1 MVNLKR
7 KKLINICLMISKKSK
22 SNYKME
28 INMKKL
34 IVFLSVMLI
43 VGLTLIFLLPK
54 MYNTKIGSEIN
65 FPTAADETI
74 FASTK
79 IDFDAEKLNAQ
90 IGENSAFVYVNPK
103 LTDYKIVSDFG
114 FDINDY
120 TLYEDGT
127 RFYKSNGVGGED
139 KFLKIDQFGCFTYIT
154 GVEHTSREIT
164 LTEKECFKIAK
175 QYLKKY
181 GLFSNRIGQRWSTN
195 ESTTTTDN
203 GGTIK
208 LEIGINFFPKKT
220 DGLDVGGNS
229 RISVDI
235 NANGEVCSVIYNWRE
250 YEKKEK
256 VKLISMEEAFER
268 FKEGKAFIEVE
279 NPSSKLVFEKVSL
292 AYWTQDRNLENLVMQ
307 PVYVFQ
313 GVSYTKTGEVENFSI
328 TVQANKFN

>member
-1 MVNLKR
+1 
-7 KKLINICLMISKKSK
+7 MISKKSK

-43 VGLTLIFLLPK
+43 VGLTLILLLPK

-120 TLYEDGT
+120 TLHDDGT
-127 RFYKSNGVGGED
+127 RLYNSNGVGGED
-139 KFLKIDQFGCFTYIT
+139 KFLYIDQFGCFSYKT

-181 GLFSNRIGQRWSTN
+181 GLFSNRIGQKWSTN
-195 ESTTTTDN
+195 ESTTTSKS

-208 LEIGINFFPKKT
+208 LTIGINFFPKQK
-220 DGLDVGGNS
+220 DGLDIGGNS
-229 RISVDI
+229 RINVEI
-235 NANGEVCSVIYNWRE
+235 NANGEVCYVTYNFRE